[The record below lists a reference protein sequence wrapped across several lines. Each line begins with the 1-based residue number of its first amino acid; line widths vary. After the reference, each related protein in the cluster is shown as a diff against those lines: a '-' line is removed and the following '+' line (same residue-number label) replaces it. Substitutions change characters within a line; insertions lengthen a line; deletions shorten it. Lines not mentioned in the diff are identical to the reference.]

1 MDDNNFV
8 INYNSTTY
16 NSLFF
21 KKREKKELLLKIRKS
36 YLKYV
41 ESPYDYIMTFK
52 INSSRRAL
60 LFNNLLNEILNKVL
74 IKYNLLD
81 VKNIIKTYVGCGIN
95 NIYIEDESWNNIMTY
110 LNKFKKD

>member
-1 MDDNNFV
+1 MDNNNFI

-16 NSLFF
+16 NTIFF
-21 KKREKKELLLKIRKS
+21 KKREKKELLLKIKKS

-60 LFNNLLNEILNKVL
+60 LFNNLLDEILNKVL

-81 VKNIIKTYVGCGIN
+81 VKKIIKTYIGCSID
-95 NIYIEDESWNNIMTY
+95 NIYIEDKSWNNMMTY
-110 LNKFKKD
+110 LYKFTKD